1 MAESRKK
8 RVAHVQNPG
17 PSEGWYAEV
26 KDLIKRV
33 DPENGICRHEIGI
46 RGWRVRLGGRE
57 AEVPDYAFECLY
69 KDKPAYE
76 TSEGYVTYDLHEE
89 AIYRLVGLIETH
101 SV

>member
-1 MAESRKK
+1 MAYAGTKLVF
-8 RVAHVQNPG
+8 VAG
-17 PSEGWYAEV
+17 ALDW
-26 KDLIKRV
+26 
-33 DPENGICRHEIGI
+33 
-46 RGWRVRLGGRE
+46 GGRE